1 MSVKMFLLKKLQGA
15 EDWWRRGGG
24 GEQGEV
30 VALELLEE
38 EQVVLGEPPGH
49 EETEVADVEE
59 DKLRPVMG
67 ESRGH
72 CASLQHSVL
81 PTSRPPSRAKTE
93 GGVPRASSP
102 PGPPSWVGVVRALLR
117 QQDQPVQ
124 SLGEL
129 ELLEEGL
136 AGEEGSF
143 LGLRL
148 RFLSETEELE
158 EVREGPENQG
168 EREGAFWK
176 VSL

>member
-1 MSVKMFLLKKLQGA
+1 M
-15 EDWWRRGGG
+15 
-24 GEQGEV
+24 EQREV
-30 VALELLEE
+30 VALQLLEE
-38 EQVVLGEPPGH
+38 EQVVLGEPPGQ

-59 DKLRPVMG
+59 EEKPGPLTG
-67 ESRGH
+67 ENS
-72 CASLQHSVL
+72 ALA
-81 PTSRPPSRAKTE
+81 TSGPPSRAKTG

-129 ELLEEGL
+129 EQLEEEL
-136 AGEEGSF
+136 VGEEGSF

-158 EVREGPENQG
+158 EVREGPGDQG